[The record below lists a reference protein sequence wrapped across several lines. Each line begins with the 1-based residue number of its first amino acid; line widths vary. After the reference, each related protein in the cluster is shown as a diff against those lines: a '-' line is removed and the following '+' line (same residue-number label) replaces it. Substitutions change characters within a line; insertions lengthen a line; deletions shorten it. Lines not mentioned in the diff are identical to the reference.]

1 MPSTNKHL
9 RAFTSQLQAPY
20 LVYVNVTEKS
30 TGKDDIG
37 KGRTKNVGLQH
48 YCGTMIVKWAKNEAW
63 IGFDGMG
70 WE

>member
-37 KGRTKNVGLQH
+37 KGSKWWFTALLWRNDN
-48 YCGTMIVKWAKNEAW
+48 VKWAKNEAW